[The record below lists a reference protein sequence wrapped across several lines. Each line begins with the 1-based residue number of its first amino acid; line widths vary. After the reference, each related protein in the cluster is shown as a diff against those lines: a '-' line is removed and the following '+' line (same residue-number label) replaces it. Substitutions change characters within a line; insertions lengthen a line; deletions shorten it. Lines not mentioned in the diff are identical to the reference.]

1 MLSVCSRYRWYMS
14 GVIAYEMLCST
25 GKKSAQNQELLTQRK
40 QLRPFVGKWMGGGHL
55 KESPTLRDEED
66 VYASDSER

>member
-1 MLSVCSRYRWYMS
+1 MS
-14 GVIAYEMLCST
+14 GVIAYEMLCSM

-40 QLRPFVGKWMGGGHL
+40 QLTPFMGEWISGGHL
-55 KESPTLRDEED
+55 KGSPALRDEEN